1 MSVTETVMSEAERKA
16 AISRII
22 GGMDRKIG
30 RLLSIVLASTPGAE
44 LDLVDGR
51 VSAAF
56 AKLSEAAEAGH
67 VKIRGVNFAQFLAVA
82 RDALPSEY
90 KYDVED

>member
-1 MSVTETVMSEAERKA
+1 MTTETVMSEEARKA
-16 AISRII
+16 EV
-22 GGMDRKIG
+22 RKIIEG
-30 RLLSIVLASTPGAE
+30 MPPRIGPLLSTVLASTPGAE
-44 LDLVDGR
+44 LDLVNGR

-67 VKIRGVNFAQFLAVA
+67 VRIRGVNFEQFLAVA

>member
-1 MSVTETVMSEAERKA
+1 MTTETVMSEEARKA
-16 AISRII
+16 EV
-22 GGMDRKIG
+22 RKIIEG
-30 RLLSIVLASTPGAE
+30 MPPRIGTLLSTVLASTPEAE
-44 LDLVDGR
+44 RDLVDGR

-67 VKIRGVNFAQFLAVA
+67 VRIRGVNFEQFLAVA